1 MLFCKIENRILRKFY
16 ILDIDYSINTNFFKM
31 EIQQPPKTWL
41 LQSLLV
47 TILTF
52 LCCSNILGLPFG
64 IAAIV
69 NASSVESK
77 FNRGDFEGA
86 DKASK
91 NAKYCT
97 IVTGVLAVVS
107 VILFAVLYV
116 FGLLAFLSAANYN
129 L

>member
-1 MLFCKIENRILRKFY
+1 MEN
-16 ILDIDYSINTNFFKM
+16 
-31 EIQQPPKTWL
+31 QQLPKNWL
-41 LQSLLV
+41 LESLLV

-77 FNRGDFEGA
+77 FNRGDYISAERA
-86 DKASK
+86 AK
-91 NAKYCT
+91 NAKKWT

-107 VILFAVLYV
+107 IIIFALLYLLGFMAL
-116 FGLLAFLSAANYN
+116 FGLANQN
-129 L
+129 I

>member
-1 MLFCKIENRILRKFY
+1 
-16 ILDIDYSINTNFFKM
+16 M
-31 EIQQPPKTWL
+31 EIQQLPKNWL
-41 LQSLLV
+41 LESLLV

-77 FNRGDFEGA
+77 FNRRDYIAAERA
-86 DKASK
+86 AK
-91 NAKYCT
+91 NAKKWT

-107 VILFAVLYV
+107 IIVFALLYILGFIAL
-116 FGLLAFLSAANYN
+116 FGLANQN
-129 L
+129 I

>member
-1 MLFCKIENRILRKFY
+1 
-16 ILDIDYSINTNFFKM
+16 M
-31 EIQQPPKTWL
+31 EIQQPPKNWL

-77 FNRGDFEGA
+77 FNRGDVEGA
-86 DKASK
+86 EKAAK
-91 NAKYCT
+91 NAKKWT

-107 VILFAVLYV
+107 IIVIGLFYVL
-116 FGLLAFLSAANYN
+116 GLLAFLGAANQN
-129 L
+129 F